1 MFGLSG
7 RQIFILLFVVAL
19 FYAGAQYI
27 PPYIAAYQF
36 NDFIRQE
43 VKYAVSTR
51 KTEYVMRAD
60 IVQEAKQLGI
70 PITARDIKITRRG
83 PSFTLD
89 VEYRWPIDLKV
100 YKHELVFHPS
110 ENGEIFEN
118 APN

>member
-7 RQIFILLFVVAL
+7 RQIVILLIVVAL
-19 FYAGAQYI
+19 FFAASQYI

-43 VKYAVSTR
+43 VKYAISTR
-51 KTEYVMRAD
+51 KSEYVMRAD

-70 PITARDIKITRRG
+70 PITARDIRIVRRG

-89 VEYRWPIDLKV
+89 VEYHWPIDLKV
-100 YKHELVFHPS
+100 YK
-110 ENGEIFEN
+110 
-118 APN
+118 